1 MTVNKKKPLKSSKP
15 QHTAEADGTDYEDY
29 DDEVIAPEEIDET
42 FMKNL
47 APKAYEF
54 AKKAHEG
61 QLRDEGTPYFEHV
74 ERVANQVK
82 KSSDTHAYITALLH
96 DVIEDS
102 TYTFEDLSKLF
113 TEDVAKD
120 VLILT
125 KKEGESFETYLK
137 KITLKYVPLLVKLVD
152 RLDNIKSLSQCGSE
166 DKKKKYLLETQ
177 TQFIPVVKEARYSK
191 LPEFATLIEQI
202 ESACK
207 AVK

>member
-1 MTVNKKKPLKSSKP
+1 MTKTKKKPVD
-15 QHTAEADGTDYEDY
+15 TDGTDYEDY

-47 APKAYEF
+47 APKAYDF

-61 QLRDEGTPYFEHV
+61 QMRDEGTPYFEHV

-82 KSSDTHAYITALLH
+82 KTSDAHAYITALLH
-96 DVIEDS
+96 DVIED
-102 TYTFEDLSKLF
+102 TAYTFEDLSKLF
-113 TEDVAKD
+113 TEDIAKD
-120 VLILT
+120 VLTLT
-125 KKEGESFETYLK
+125 KKEGEPFEVYLK
-137 KITLKYVPLLVKLVD
+137 KITLKYVPLFIKLVD
-152 RLDNIKSLSQCGSE
+152 RLDNVKSLSQCGSE

-177 TQFIPVVKEARYSK
+177 TQFIPLVKEARYSK
-191 LPEFATLIEQI
+191 LPEFAALIDQI